1 MNVWPG
7 MEVAFIGGDRR
18 ESEMAVIARDNGANA
33 RTHGNPEPRDARG
46 IRRCAS
52 LEEALEGT
60 RIAVLPIPLM
70 DSDGTIY
77 APHAAAPIRME
88 REHLSLM
95 APDAH
100 IVVGKANEDL
110 RIAAETAGVTVHE
123 YESDTDLMLLRAP
136 AIAEGAIRVAIER
149 SPFTI
154 HGSPIAVTGFGRIA
168 SVLAATLIALKAK
181 VHVIARR
188 PEARAAAYAIGAEAH
203 DFEDI
208 PDLFPQ
214 MLILF
219 NTVPAR
225 IIGEDQLRHLPK
237 NTLAVDLSAPPGGM
251 DLEAA
256 QRLGLNNFWARGLG
270 ASAPSTVARS
280 QWIGVDRLISK
291 VIGG

>member
-33 RTHGNPEPRDARG
+33 RTYGNPEPRDARG

-60 RIAVLPIPLM
+60 RIAVLPVPLM
-70 DSDGTIY
+70 DSDGTVY
-77 APHAAAPIRME
+77 APHATAPFRLKQK
-88 REHLSLM
+88 HLSLM
-95 APDAH
+95 ATDAH
-100 IVVGKANEDL
+100 IVVGKANDDL
-110 RIAAETAGVTVHE
+110 RTAAEVAGVTVHE

-149 SPFTI
+149 SPVTI

-168 SVLAATLIALKAK
+168 SVLAASLIALKAK

-208 PDLFPQ
+208 PELFPQ

-225 IIGEDQLRHLPK
+225 IIGEDQLRHLPE
-237 NTLAVDLSAPPGGM
+237 NALVIDLSAPPGGM

-280 QWIGVDRLISK
+280 QWIGVDRIISR